1 MIKFRHLI
9 WMMIA
14 TAGLMLSVSQSFA
27 QQPDVGDQ
35 PGLLPDDS
43 AELDPEYRKQMVF
56 YRTTEAPGTII
67 ISTAERHLYL
77 IQGNGRALRYGIGV
91 GREGFQWQGLLNIS
105 RKAEWPDWTPPPEM
119 IARQPYLP
127 RFMAGGPGNPLGA
140 RAMYLGST
148 VYRIHGTNRPDTIGT
163 AVSSGCFR
171 LVNADVTDLYER
183 VPAGTKAGALQNRK
197 VDILS
202 RNSTWSMSRETS
214 YDLYFP
220 AVAYY
225 DGEGFMV
232 PRARKID
239 SALDLTN
246 SKVCVQAE
254 TTTQLNLADYFRANN
269 MKYQEMKFAKLD
281 EVIKAYDS
289 GQCDTLTADVSQ
301 LYALRLNLGKP
312 GDHIILPDVISKE
325 PLAPVVRQRD
335 DDWMMIVKWTLYAM
349 INAEEL
355 GVTSKNIDEALK
367 SRKPDVMRLVGTEG
381 TYGED
386 LGVTKDWA
394 ARIIRRVGNYGE
406 IYDRNIGAES
416 KLKIPRGLNQLW
428 SAGGIQYAPPIR

>member
-1 MIKFRHLI
+1 MKWTFRGGLLI
-9 WMMIA
+9 GLAVAVAVAA
-14 TAGLMLSVSQSFA
+14 TAIA
-27 QQPDVGDQ
+27 YERYDT
-35 PGLLPDDS
+35 
-43 AELDPEYRKQMVF
+43 
-56 YRTTEAPGTII
+56 RTLKRT
-67 ISTAERHLYL
+67 
-77 IQGNGRALRYGIGV
+77 LRRGEVLCG
-91 GREGFQWQGLLNIS
+91 
-105 RKAEWPDWTPPPEM
+105 
-119 IARQPYLP
+119 
-127 RFMAGGPGNPLGA
+127 
-140 RAMYLGST
+140 
-148 VYRIHGTNRPDTIGT
+148 
-163 AVSSGCFR
+163 
-171 LVNADVTDLYER
+171 VNAGLPGFSIPDGKGNWTGFDVDFCRAVAAAIFDDPKKARFVPLDASER
-183 VPAGTKAGALQNRK
+183 FKELQSRK

-225 DGEGFMV
+225 DGEGFML
-232 PRARKID
+232 PRARNID
-239 SALDLTN
+239 SALDLN
-246 SKVCVQAE
+246 GSKICVQSE

-289 GQCDTLTADVSQ
+289 GQCDTFTADVSQ

-312 GDHIILPDVISKE
+312 GDHVILPDVISKE

-355 GVTSKNIDEALK
+355 GITSSNIDEALK
-367 SRKPDVMRLVGTEG
+367 SKKPDVMRLVGTEG
-381 TYGED
+381 AYGEA
-386 LGVTKDWA
+386 LGLTKDWA
-394 ARIIRRVGNYGE
+394 VRIIRHVGNYGE
-406 IYDRNIGAES
+406 IYERNVGSGS